1 MTPITSV
8 RKIQTIIKMILSYN
22 NDNDQHNGDND
33 TRNNNKNDK
42 TDLD

>member
-1 MTPITSV
+1 MTLITSV
-8 RKIQTIIKMILSYN
+8 RKIQTIIKMIPSYN